1 MFKKVMAL
9 VLGLSMMLSIAACGK
24 KVEVPSQG
32 DVKKAAA
39 EEYDMEFK
47 VDSEEISKD
56 QKEAEWVL
64 ISKDGSLEVTVTW
77 NAKNPEEFE
86 FDAEEH
92 PEATETDPVVSIETD
107 ISESSET
114 SETTAATTAATSE
127 TSAAGSETSA
137 AGSETSAN
145 PNPNPSGALYVNF
158 DEMNFY
164 VNGKKFTLGK
174 TTLQEMIDAGVP
186 FDPEDLQNANN
197 NVKSNSE
204 SDCFKI
210 MIGDYYYARVY
221 FMNDT
226 EDGKP
231 ATACFA
237 HEISFRY
244 DDPQDVVTF
253 DFPFDITMDSLK
265 ANSGEPSEEP
275 FHYDGGDGY
284 YSDTLKYTKES
295 ERYYNDSVYEFDF
308 VRGEFDSIRMTYI
321 P

>member
-1 MFKKVMAL
+1 MFKKVLAL

-24 KVEVPSQG
+24 KVEVPSKS

-39 EEYDMEFK
+39 EEYDMDFK

-92 PEATETDPVVSIETD
+92 PEATETEPVVVTETSD
-107 ISESSET
+107 TSET
-114 SETTAATTAATSE
+114 TTEATTATTAATTAASE
-127 TSAAGSETSA
+127 TSAAGSETSGSDTA
-137 AGSETSAN
+137 ATT
-145 PNPNPSGALYVNF
+145 PVDPSGKTYVNF

-164 VNGKKFTLGK
+164 VNGQKFTLGK

-186 FDPEDLQNANN
+186 FDPEDLQNAGN

-226 EDGKP
+226 EDGK
-231 ATACFA
+231 AAKDCFA

-244 DDPQDVVTF
+244 DEPQDVVTF

-275 FHYDGGDGY
+275 FHYDGDGDY

>member
-1 MFKKVMAL
+1 MFKKVLAL

-24 KVEVPSQG
+24 KVEVPSKS

-39 EEYDMEFK
+39 EEYDMDFK

-92 PEATETDPVVSIETD
+92 PEATETEPVAVTET
-107 ISESSET
+107 SET
-114 SETTAATTAATSE
+114 SETTTEATTAATTAASE
-127 TSAAGSETSA
+127 TSAAGSETSGSDTA
-137 AGSETSAN
+137 ATT
-145 PNPNPSGALYVNF
+145 PVDPSGKTYVNF

-164 VNGKKFTLGK
+164 VNGQKFTLGK
-174 TTLQEMIDAGVP
+174 TTLQQMIDAGVP
-186 FDPEDLQNANN
+186 FDSEDLQNAGN

-204 SDCFKI
+204 SETFRI
-210 MIGDYYYARVY
+210 VIGDYYYARVY

-226 EDGKP
+226 EDDK
-231 ATACFA
+231 AAKDCFV
-237 HEISFRY
+237 HEISFSIK
-244 DDPQDVVTF
+244 DEQSVISF
-253 DFPFDITMDSLK
+253 DFPLNLTIDQLK
-265 ANSGEPSEEP
+265 ANSGEPTEEP
-275 FHYDGGDGY
+275 FHYEDGDY
-284 YSDTLKYTKES
+284 ISDTFRYTHES
-295 ERYYNDSVYEFDF
+295 ERYFNDSCYQFDF
-308 VRGEFDSIRMTYI
+308 QKGQLDSVRLTYI